1 MTDDHVLDSYLA
13 CTCDVL
19 MLVCPLDWFLACLFI
34 IDWYLV
40 MRFGIDIDGQIMCRF
55 YGRPCPLHM
64 TVCYMATLF
73 LAWLLVVCVCGTH
86 LYPLISEL
94 LVLVDYSSLIA

>member
-1 MTDDHVLDSYLA
+1 MTDDHILDWYLA

-40 MRFGIDIDGQIMCRF
+40 MRFGIDIDGQIVCRF
-55 YGRPCPLHM
+55 YGRPCPLRM
-64 TVCYMATLF
+64 TICCMAALS
-73 LAWLLVVCVCGTH
+73 LA
-86 LYPLISEL
+86 
-94 LVLVDYSSLIA
+94 